1 MKFAFLKAGV
11 ALRLLLATLF
21 LAVTGYTQSFPV
33 IKTIDVDI
41 HPFGAATSPDGNQVW
56 VANSGTVQV
65 NSNKVTIID
74 VPTLTEQSKKITVGH
89 FPEDIAFTS
98 DGATAFVTNSSD
110 ATVSVIDTAT
120 ETVRQTVSL
129 PKGITFPFGIVFNK
143 KQNKAFVSDLAGVNQ
158 AVVVLNTANTQDVT
172 TDGTVGVLGQAG
184 RLDLRQ
190 VGNEIVVGTNDPT
203 TGDPEI
209 VVIDG
214 DTKQIVHELLLPGH
228 ANNLPQGL
236 AVTPDSRF
244 AYVGLFDFI
253 DHQGGVWV
261 VDLLHLTTVTIVNT
275 GDPEISGVRA
285 TPDGRF
291 IFATNF
297 SLGQTVAISTST
309 NTVVSTTNVG
319 RNPNDI
325 AFTLDSSEAF
335 VTNQGDTTVSV
346 ISIPQ

>member
-21 LAVTGYTQSFPV
+21 LAVTAYSQSFPV
-33 IKTIDVDI
+33 IKTINVNI

-56 VANSGTVQV
+56 VANSGSVTK

-74 VPTLTEQSKKITVGH
+74 VPTLTEQPKKITVGN

-120 ETVRQTVSL
+120 ETVRQTVAV
-129 PKGITFPFGIVFNK
+129 PRGITFPFGIVLNK
-143 KQNKAFVSDLAGVNQ
+143 KQNKAFITDLAGVNQ
-158 AVVVLNTANTQDVT
+158 GVVVLNTANTQNVT
-172 TDGTVGVLGQAG
+172 TDGTVGVFGQPG
-184 RLDLRQ
+184 RLDLRP

-203 TGDPEI
+203 TGDPAI

-214 DTKQIVHELLLPGH
+214 DTKEIVHELLLPGH
-228 ANNLPQGL
+228 PDAMPQGL
-236 AVTPDSRF
+236 AVTTDSRF
-244 AYVGLFDFI
+244 AYVGLFDFT

-261 VDLLHLTTVTIVNT
+261 IDLLHLTTVTVVNT

-297 SLGQTVAISTST
+297 SLGQAVAISTST